1 MLTPF
6 QREVALIIVGLPE
19 AAGFG
24 LAGGAALIVH
34 GEIERQTQDLDF
46 FGLHRSDVDSLAPA
60 AERALRGAGLDV
72 RRAREGVGFVRLEV
86 QRSSEVTEVDI
97 AADARLFPL
106 VVEKDLPLLSR
117 TELAVDKVLA
127 VFGRAEARDFV
138 DLAALVDHFDLAEL
152 FRLAAEKD
160 PGFST
165 EVFAEMLER
174 LDRLRREEFAM
185 APSDFDDLRARIA
198 QVREQTL
205 ELDRT
210 LGQDLGRDFG
220 LDL

>member
-1 MLTPF
+1 MLTLL
-6 QREVALIIVGLPE
+6 QREVALIIAELPE

-34 GEIERQTQDLDF
+34 GEVERQTQDLDF
-46 FGLHRSDVDSLAPA
+46 FGLRRSDVDSLAPA
-60 AERALRGAGLDV
+60 AEQALRTAGFDV
-72 RRAREGVGFVRLEV
+72 HRVREGAGFVRFV
-86 QRSSEVTEVDI
+86 VGRSGEATEVDI

-106 VVEKDLPLLSR
+106 VVDNELPLLSR

-127 VFGRAEARDFV
+127 VFGRAEARDFI
-138 DLAALVDHFDLAEL
+138 DLAALADHFDLGEL

-160 PGFST
+160 PGFSM

-174 LDRLRREEFAM
+174 LDRLRQEEFGM
-185 APSDFDDLRARIA
+185 TRSEFDDLHARIA
-198 QVREQTL
+198 SLREKTV

-210 LGQDLGRDFG
+210 LGPDLGRDFG